1 MGPSIGFPTQFK
13 YDDRVKNILMYFLRF
28 LKLPRLSSR
37 RTDRKQAFKTNPA
50 IIIDMAGTIAKSKSI
65 LSKVAR
71 ARKHIAELTAALEDF
86 WDKDNNSVRFEDDPK
101 TKERTFYLNKVTDIP
116 FEILVIIGDALHNL
130 RSALD
135 HLAYQLPLA
144 PGEIRG
150 RTQFPIVESA
160 TKYSS
165 KEIRRSVA
173 KFRKD
178 VVEALDALKPYKG
191 GNDMLWSLHSLDIID
206 KHRLL
211 LTASVTNTARSM
223 TPAERESATKVFLG
237 SYPGETPPDFTR
249 TLRSVNTM
257 PLKAGDKLW
266 TIHQSEL
273 GPYTQF
279 HVDVGFNEPE
289 AITYKPV
296 IQTLQEM
303 AKLVEKIVLDF
314 EPLLA

>member
-1 MGPSIGFPTQFK
+1 MPFGADPAMLNDMKAT
-13 YDDRVKNILMYFLRF
+13 
-28 LKLPRLSSR
+28 LP
-37 RTDRKQAFKTNPA
+37 
-50 IIIDMAGTIAKSKSI
+50 KSQVI

-71 ARKHIAELTAALEDF
+71 AKKHTEDLTSALKGFWELAD
-86 WDKDNNSVRFEDDPK
+86 NSVRFEDDSK
-101 TKERTFYLNKVTDIP
+101 TNERTYYIDRVTDIP
-116 FEILVIIGDALHNL
+116 LEILVIVGDVLHNL

-144 PGEIRG
+144 PGKMRG

-160 TKYSS
+160 GKYKS
-165 KEIRRSVA
+165 KEMRNGLT

-178 VVEALDALKPYKG
+178 VLEALDELKPYKG
-191 GNDMLWSLHSLDIID
+191 GNDLLWSLHSLNIID

-223 TPAERESATKVFLG
+223 TAAEISKLTKGYLG
-237 SYPGETPPDFTR
+237 SYPDRPPPDFTR
-249 TLRSVNTM
+249 SLIDIGSV

-279 HVDVGFNEPE
+279 HVDVGFNEPDVME
-289 AITYKPV
+289 YKLV
-296 IQTLQEM
+296 VQTLQGMTVLIEQ
-303 AKLVEKIVLDF
+303 IVRDF
-314 EPLLA
+314 EPLLT